1 MQGLIIKIISG
12 DYFVKVNDEVIK
24 CKPLGVFRHKKITP
38 KVGDIV
44 EVEDNTIIKIQ
55 DRKNEL
61 IRPVVA
67 NIDKVFIVTSL
78 VEPDLNLNLLDR
90 IICQAEYNN
99 IEIILVFTKVDLTD
113 HTKYNNIFEYY
124 KSLDYKIFLAPT
136 DYELIKQEINDNVCV
151 VAGQS
156 GVGKSTL
163 INLFDN
169 FNIKTDEISKA
180 LGRGKHTTR
189 CSELLQVGTGFIAD
203 TPGFGMVDLDM
214 DLVSLSHSFKE
225 FFECKCKFN
234 PCLHLNEPHC
244 QVKEKVNNNEILKS
258 RYDNYL
264 DFVNE
269 IKNKKIKY

>member
-12 DYFVKVNDEVIK
+12 DYFVKVNEEVIK
-24 CKPLGVFRHKKITP
+24 CKPLGVFRHKKVTP

-44 EVEDNTIIKIQ
+44 EVEENTITKIRE
-55 DRKNEL
+55 RKNEL

-113 HTKYNNIFEYY
+113 PNKYNNIFEYY
-124 KSLDYKIFLAPT
+124 KSLDYKIYLAPN
-136 DYELIKQEINDNVCV
+136 DFEQIKGEINNNVCV

-189 CSELLQVGTGFIAD
+189 CSELLQVGSGYIAD

-214 DLVSLSHSFKE
+214 DLVSLSQSFKE

-264 DFVNE
+264 DFVEE
-269 IKNKKIKY
+269 IKKKKVKY